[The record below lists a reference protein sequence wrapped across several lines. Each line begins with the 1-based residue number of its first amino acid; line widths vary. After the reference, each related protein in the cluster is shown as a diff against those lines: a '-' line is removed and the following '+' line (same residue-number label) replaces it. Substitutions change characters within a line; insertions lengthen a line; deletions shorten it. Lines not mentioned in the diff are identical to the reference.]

1 MYQNLWSGAKVVLR
15 GNFITLNAYIRKEEK
30 CKINYLGF
38 YFKKLKTEREEQ
50 VKFKVTERK

>member
-1 MYQNLWSGAKVVLR
+1 MLR